1 MSVPPDRST
10 EVVRAGLESDTTLHK
25 RTKLKP
31 YQICQLL
38 TLCLSTTYF
47 VYRGSFYKQSMD
59 VPWDTHL
66 PGAGQHVHGAF

>member
-38 TLCLSTTYF
+38 TLCLSTTYQ
-47 VYRGSFYKQSMD
+47 GM
-59 VPWDTHL
+59 T
-66 PGAGQHVHGAF
+66 